1 MDCNSVSDNFLA
13 KFDIK
18 GKSVYAI
25 ILWQNTKG
33 HLFHIQVFGEEQS
46 WSGDF
51 SDEKCTTFGENFD
64 ENVEQYSNNV
74 KDALKMKNNMYTFD
88 FTPIESDSNVANFYW
103 KRRFKDSTATLVH
116 GFVSV
121 TKDEDAGT
129 KNDIIDFLL
138 EQNKYL
144 NHTLEDYKNK
154 MEILKTDLENWKSEF
169 EKFTGTKNS
178 LETTLYGKF
187 VQLLNSK
194 KRRIQ
199 ELEEHLNDL

>member
-1 MDCNSVSDNFLA
+1 MDQDSVSDNFLV

-18 GKSVYAI
+18 GKPVYAI
-25 ILWQNTKG
+25 ILWQNTKD

-51 SDEKCTTFGENFD
+51 SYEKCTTFAENFD
-64 ENVEQYSNNV
+64 EDLEQYKNNV
-74 KDALKMKNNMYTFD
+74 KDALKMENSMYTFD
-88 FTPIESDSNVANFYW
+88 FTYVESDSNVAKFYW

-144 NHTLEDYKNK
+144 NSALEDYKNK
-154 MEILKTDLENWKSEF
+154 TEILKTDLENWKSEF
-169 EKFTGTKNS
+169 EKFTVTKNS

-199 ELEEHLNDL
+199 ELEEFLNNL